1 MKILITGA
9 GGYIGSRVCYELMKD
24 HEIIPIDNFYS
35 SQIESINGNKILNI
49 DIRDRKAM
57 EKLMPFECVVH
68 LAAISGVQDCEKNPD
83 LAYEVNVLGTLNIA
97 YLSRKYKIPLIFAS
111 SMAIFG
117 DLQYFPV
124 DEKHPRNPI
133 NFYGFTKYLGMEN
146 IKLLSKNNFPAYIF
160 IMSNVYGNHILNG
173 KKITKNTVINKFIE
187 SVKKNREMTVYKPG
201 TQARNFIHV
210 KDVALAYK
218 LAVSKIFSEKGY
230 KEFCMAG
237 NESFSVLRISE
248 MIKKYAKKYGYN
260 SKIKFIENP
269 RKETLVKDFSVDIS
283 RIKEIGFEPD
293 YGIEKGIEEMFK
305 E

>member
-57 EKLMPFECVVH
+57 EKLMPFDCIVH

-146 IKLLSKNNFPAYIF
+146 IKLLSKNNFPVYIF
-160 IMSNVYGNHILNG
+160 IIANVYGTHVLNE
-173 KKITKNTVINKFIE
+173 KKITKNSVINKFID
-187 SVKKNREMTVYKPG
+187 SVKKNKEITVYKPG

-210 KDVALAYK
+210 KDVGLAYK
-218 LAVSKIFSEKGY
+218 LAVSKLFNEKGC
-230 KEFCMAG
+230 KEFCLAE
-237 NESFSVLRISE
+237 NESFSVIEISE
-248 MIKKYAKKYGYN
+248 MIKKQGERYGYTART
-260 SKIKFIENP
+260 KLLENP

-283 RIKEIGFEPD
+283 RIREMGFEPE
-293 YGIEKGIEEMFK
+293 YSIEEGIEEMFR

>member
-1 MKILITGA
+1 
-9 GGYIGSRVCYELMKD
+9 
-24 HEIIPIDNFYS
+24 
-35 SQIESINGNKILNI
+35 
-49 DIRDRKAM
+49 
-57 EKLMPFECVVH
+57 
-68 LAAISGVQDCEKNPD
+68 
-83 LAYEVNVLGTLNIA
+83 
-97 YLSRKYKIPLIFAS
+97 
-111 SMAIFG
+111 
-117 DLQYFPV
+117 
-124 DEKHPRNPI
+124 
-133 NFYGFTKYLGMEN
+133 
-146 IKLLSKNNFPAYIF
+146 
-160 IMSNVYGNHILNG
+160 MSNVYGNHILNG

-230 KEFCMAG
+230 KEFCLAG
-237 NESFSVLRISE
+237 NESFSVIEISE
-248 MIKKYAKKYGYN
+248 MIKKQGERYGYTART
-260 SKIKFIENP
+260 KLLENP